1 MPNGES
7 SLLDSLVRLWPVG
20 LLAGLGA
27 TFDYWYSVKKGK
39 RSWSVFGYLIHLGFA
54 VFVGYLAA
62 LLVVGLGYS
71 VEVAGAVAGGAGWAN
86 TKLIDLFMI
95 WFRGKYGNGNGC
107 NVSEQAGLHDGELP

>member
-7 SLLDSLVRLWPVG
+7 SLFESMVSLMPAG
-20 LLAGLGA
+20 LLALIGA

-39 RSWSVFGYLIHLGFA
+39 RVWSLMGYLIHLAFA

-62 LLVVGLGYS
+62 LLAVGLGYS

-86 TKLIDLFMI
+86 VKLIDLFVM
-95 WFRGKYGNGNGC
+95 WWKTKYGNGNGGNAC
-107 NVSEQAGLHDGELP
+107 K